1 MAGPKPVDDQSIK
14 NHGNGY
20 PGNNGKCSIKKLPWK
35 YKSGGSL
42 ENSMKEQS
50 MNQNANQMIDW
61 VDKFQMTRNT
71 SSIDFVIQPGN
82 DGFSNC
88 EQSPNND
95 SWGDETHRFGR
106 NRHLGPIFYDEQSI
120 SLIWKF
126 KFQPSKKLERQ
137 PTVVPDVM
145 TLMRLLKSVCWRLVR
160 TGLLN
165 TRDRFELTLWFTQ
178 LTARSHRILRRI
190 LC

>member
-1 MAGPKPVDDQSIK
+1 
-14 NHGNGY
+14 
-20 PGNNGKCSIKKLPWK
+20 
-35 YKSGGSL
+35 
-42 ENSMKEQS
+42 MKEQS

-126 KFQPSKKLERQ
+126 KFQPSKKLERG
-137 PTVVPDVM
+137 PTADSCTGCYDSYEAPQERV
-145 TLMRLLKSVCWRLVR
+145 LK
-160 TGLLN
+160 TGS
-165 TRDRFELTLWFTQ
+165 DWF
-178 LTARSHRILRRI
+178 A
-190 LC
+190 